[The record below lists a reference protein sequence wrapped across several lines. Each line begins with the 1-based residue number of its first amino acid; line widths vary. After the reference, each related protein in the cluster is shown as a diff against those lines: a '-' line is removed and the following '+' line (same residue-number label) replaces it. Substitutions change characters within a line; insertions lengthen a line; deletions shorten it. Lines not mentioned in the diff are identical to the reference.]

1 MSDNRWFVA
10 GQVVRITLFP
20 SLTIDVIGSTGLS
33 PSRATATSNS
43 VFQGPPNTISSR
55 NTCLTWFC
63 GVWIVSAVVRFFGG
77 ALGGGDSCS
86 ERFFFVDM
94 VCQVLSVSIV
104 TGSDS
109 VFVYRCENVVIIGF
123 IIVYVLLRLGG
134 IGSYIKQLTGN
145 GRTRSVYFTEC

>member
-1 MSDNRWFVA
+1 
-10 GQVVRITLFP
+10 
-20 SLTIDVIGSTGLS
+20 
-33 PSRATATSNS
+33 
-43 VFQGPPNTISSR
+43 
-55 NTCLTWFC
+55 
-63 GVWIVSAVVRFFGG
+63 VRFFGG

>member
-1 MSDNRWFVA
+1 M
-10 GQVVRITLFP
+10 
-20 SLTIDVIGSTGLS
+20 
-33 PSRATATSNS
+33 
-43 VFQGPPNTISSR
+43 
-55 NTCLTWFC
+55 
-63 GVWIVSAVVRFFGG
+63 VRFFGG
-77 ALGGGDSCS
+77 VSCS

>member
-1 MSDNRWFVA
+1 
-10 GQVVRITLFP
+10 
-20 SLTIDVIGSTGLS
+20 
-33 PSRATATSNS
+33 
-43 VFQGPPNTISSR
+43 
-55 NTCLTWFC
+55 
-63 GVWIVSAVVRFFGG
+63 
-77 ALGGGDSCS
+77 
-86 ERFFFVDM
+86 M

>member
-1 MSDNRWFVA
+1 M
-10 GQVVRITLFP
+10 
-20 SLTIDVIGSTGLS
+20 
-33 PSRATATSNS
+33 
-43 VFQGPPNTISSR
+43 
-55 NTCLTWFC
+55 
-63 GVWIVSAVVRFFGG
+63 RFFGG

-123 IIVYVLLRLGG
+123 IIVYVLLKLGG

>member
-1 MSDNRWFVA
+1 M
-10 GQVVRITLFP
+10 
-20 SLTIDVIGSTGLS
+20 
-33 PSRATATSNS
+33 
-43 VFQGPPNTISSR
+43 
-55 NTCLTWFC
+55 
-63 GVWIVSAVVRFFGG
+63 VRFFGG

-123 IIVYVLLRLGG
+123 IIVYV
-134 IGSYIKQLTGN
+134 Y
-145 GRTRSVYFTEC
+145 

>member
-1 MSDNRWFVA
+1 M
-10 GQVVRITLFP
+10 GVV
-20 SLTIDVIGSTGLS
+20 
-33 PSRATATSNS
+33 
-43 VFQGPPNTISSR
+43 
-55 NTCLTWFC
+55 
-63 GVWIVSAVVRFFGG
+63 
-77 ALGGGDSCS
+77 SCS

>member
-1 MSDNRWFVA
+1 M
-10 GQVVRITLFP
+10 
-20 SLTIDVIGSTGLS
+20 
-33 PSRATATSNS
+33 
-43 VFQGPPNTISSR
+43 
-55 NTCLTWFC
+55 
-63 GVWIVSAVVRFFGG
+63 RFFGG

>member
-1 MSDNRWFVA
+1 M
-10 GQVVRITLFP
+10 
-20 SLTIDVIGSTGLS
+20 
-33 PSRATATSNS
+33 
-43 VFQGPPNTISSR
+43 
-55 NTCLTWFC
+55 
-63 GVWIVSAVVRFFGG
+63 VRFFGG